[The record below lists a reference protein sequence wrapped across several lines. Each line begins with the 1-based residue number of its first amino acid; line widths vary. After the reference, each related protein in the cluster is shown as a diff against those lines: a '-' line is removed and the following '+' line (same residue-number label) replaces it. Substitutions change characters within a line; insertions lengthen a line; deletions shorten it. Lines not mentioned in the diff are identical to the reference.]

1 MRLFS
6 LDKLPVEKS
15 IDDTE
20 SEDSIVMEIE
30 QAQLDRARVRSTQI
44 ANQLAKGRDD
54 PYETHMCNINSKFG

>member
-44 ANQLAKGRDD
+44 AN
-54 PYETHMCNINSKFG
+54 